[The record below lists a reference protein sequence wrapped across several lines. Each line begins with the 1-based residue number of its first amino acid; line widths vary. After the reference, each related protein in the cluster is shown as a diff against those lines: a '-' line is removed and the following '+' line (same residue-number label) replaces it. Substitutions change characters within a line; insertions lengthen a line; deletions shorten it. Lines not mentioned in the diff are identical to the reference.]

1 MSDIIS
7 IADRIVD
14 VIVSPNTIS
23 GLISGATSVPVDL
36 GYLVQGF
43 FDTDSHS
50 RYHRETERIRM
61 MSAVKHDLL
70 NYEHLKEAVTIIL
83 REFETHV
90 SVGEKDAFYSRTVFA
105 VLGRI
110 STNSLLSSKI
120 TNAILDEAS
129 FLANMRNSL
138 FIGNVMLIGGMMER
152 SIRTSDRLA
161 ASDPY
166 IYDLLRA
173 RDYDLL
179 YFLIE
184 PAMKP
189 FVDALNVR
197 QQGGQPQFDK
207 IIKRVEERLHGQ

>member
-1 MSDIIS
+1 MADIIS
-7 IADRIVD
+7 IADRMVD
-14 VIVSPNTIS
+14 VIVSPNAIS
-23 GLISGATSVPVDL
+23 GLISGAASVPVDL

-61 MSAVKHDLL
+61 MSAVRHDLL

-83 REFETHV
+83 REFESHV
-90 SVGEKDAFYSRTVFA
+90 SVSEKDAIYSSTIFA
-105 VLGRI
+105 ILGRI
-110 STNSLLSSKI
+110 ATNSLLSSKI
-120 TNAILDEAS
+120 TNAILDEAT

-161 ASDPY
+161 DSDPY
-166 IYDLLRA
+166 LYDLLRP
-173 RDYDLL
+173 RDYDLV

-189 FVDALNVR
+189 FVDALHVR
-197 QQGGQPQFDK
+197 QQEGQPLFDK
-207 IIKRVEERLHGQ
+207 IIKRVGEKLHEQ